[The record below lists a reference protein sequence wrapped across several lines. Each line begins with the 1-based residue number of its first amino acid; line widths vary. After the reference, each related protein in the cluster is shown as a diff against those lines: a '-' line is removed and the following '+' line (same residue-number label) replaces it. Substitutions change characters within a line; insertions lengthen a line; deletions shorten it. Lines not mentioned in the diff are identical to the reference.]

1 MKATDIARIVLYRCH
16 EKGVEV
22 LLIRP
27 DLKDDETIWRLPTTA
42 MEGLDLNNGIRLEDD
57 IEGGV
62 TMAVEADWH
71 QIPSIRGIIKHDAIR
86 LGTKIKQVSNL
97 SQFKY
102 HSVKDALQRVMPQEY
117 QALKELKDILLDKN
131 QASFI

>member
-1 MKATDIARIVLYRCH
+1 
-16 EKGVEV
+16 
-22 LLIRP
+22 
-27 DLKDDETIWRLPTTA
+27 